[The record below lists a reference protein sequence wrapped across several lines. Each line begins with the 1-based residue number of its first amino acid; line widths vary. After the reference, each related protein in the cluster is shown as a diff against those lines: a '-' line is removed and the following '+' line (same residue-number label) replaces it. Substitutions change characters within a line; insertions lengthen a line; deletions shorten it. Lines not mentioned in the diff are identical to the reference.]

1 MAMRNS
7 VILLIAVLS
16 FPASADAAPAYGT
29 DMPAKGK
36 IRAGYQANIVLKH
49 ELKEGYGKISS
60 GQHYLD
66 VSYGVLDWLTLDGK
80 AGIGDTDRKG
90 GNVADV
96 DYGYSFAGGYGF
108 RLRLYD
114 NEEHG
119 VRIVGGFHH
128 ISVHPRD
135 TDIGTDRYESFLDDW
150 QLDLLCSK
158 RFGRF
163 TPYAGGKASVFE
175 HVYRVNKG
183 DRKRVSPKY
192 NGGVIAGFDMKVK
205 DNVTINVEGRF
216 IDEDAVSAGIY
227 YSF

>member
-1 MAMRNS
+1 MAMRNT
-7 VILLIAVLS
+7 VILLIALIG
-16 FPASADAAPAYGT
+16 FPARAYAAPAYGT

-49 ELKEGYGKISS
+49 ELKEGYGKITTD
-60 GQHYLD
+60 QHYLD
-66 VSYGVLDWLTLDGK
+66 VSYGVLDWFTLDGK
-80 AGIGDTDRKG
+80 AGIGNTDRKG

-119 VRIVGGFHH
+119 VKIVGGFHH

-135 TDIGTDRYESFLDDW
+135 EDIGADRYESFLDDW

-158 RFGRF
+158 KFGRF

-192 NGGVIAGFDMKVK
+192 NGGVIAGFDMKVR
-205 DNVTINVEGRF
+205 DNVTVNVEGRF

>member
-1 MAMRNS
+1 MRN
-7 VILLIAVLS
+7 VIILLISA
-16 FPASADAAPAYGT
+16 FFFQASAYAAPAYGT

-36 IRAGYQANIVLKH
+36 MRVGYQVNVVLKH

-60 GQHYLD
+60 DQHYYD
-66 VSYGVLDWLTLDGK
+66 VSYGVLDWFVFDGK
-80 AGIGDTDRKG
+80 LGVGNTDRKG
-90 GNVADV
+90 GNVANV

-108 RLRLYD
+108 RIRFYD
-114 NEEHG
+114 DEPSG
-119 VRIVGGFHH
+119 VKLTGGFHH

-135 TDIGTDRYESFLDDW
+135 VDIGADRYESFLDDW

-158 RFGRF
+158 KFGRL

-192 NGGVIAGFDMKVK
+192 NGGVITGFDLKVR
-205 DNVTINVEGRF
+205 DDVTVNVEGRF
-216 IDEDAVSAGIY
+216 IDEDAISAGVY

>member
-1 MAMRNS
+1 MRK
-7 VILLIAVLS
+7 ILLSLLMIC
-16 FPASADAAPAYGT
+16 FSAPSLLAAPAYGT
-29 DMPAKGK
+29 DLPAKGK
-36 IRAGYQANIVLKH
+36 MRVGYQANVVIKH
-49 ELKEGYGKISS
+49 ELKEGYGKIDSL
-60 GQHYLD
+60 QHYYD
-66 VSYGVLDWLTLDGK
+66 VSYGVLDWFVFDGK
-80 AGIGDTDRKG
+80 LGIGDTNRKG
-90 GNVADV
+90 GNVPDV

-114 NEEHG
+114 NRDSG
-119 VRIVGGFHH
+119 IKVVGGFHH

-135 TDIGTDRYESFLDDW
+135 EDIGGDRYESFLDDW

-158 RFGRF
+158 KFGRF

-192 NGGVIAGFDMKVK
+192 NGGAIAGFDFNLK
-205 DNVTINVEGRF
+205 DDITVNVEGRF

>member
-1 MAMRNS
+1 MRK
-7 VILLIAVLS
+7 ILLSLLMIC
-16 FPASADAAPAYGT
+16 FSAPSLLAAPAYGT
-29 DMPAKGK
+29 DLPAKGK
-36 IRAGYQANIVLKH
+36 MRVGYQANVVIKH
-49 ELKEGYGKISS
+49 ELKEGYGKIDSL
-60 GQHYLD
+60 QHYYD
-66 VSYGVLDWLTLDGK
+66 VSYGVLDWFVFDGK
-80 AGIGDTDRKG
+80 LGIGDTNRKG
-90 GNVADV
+90 GNVPDV

-114 NEEHG
+114 NKDSG
-119 VRIVGGFHH
+119 IKVVGGFHH

-135 TDIGTDRYESFLDDW
+135 EDIGGDRYESFLDDW

-158 RFGRF
+158 KFGRF

-192 NGGVIAGFDMKVK
+192 NGGAIAGFDFNLK
-205 DNVTINVEGRF
+205 DDITVNVEGRF

>member
-1 MAMRNS
+1 MVCISAPS
-7 VILLIAVLS
+7 LL
-16 FPASADAAPAYGT
+16 AAPAYGT
-29 DMPAKGK
+29 DLPAKGK
-36 IRAGYQANIVLKH
+36 MRVGYQANVVIKH
-49 ELKEGYGKISS
+49 ELKAGYGKIDSV
-60 GQHYLD
+60 QHYYD
-66 VSYGVLDWLTLDGK
+66 VSYGVLDWFVFDGK
-80 AGIGDTDRKG
+80 LGIGDTERKG
-90 GNVADV
+90 GNIPDV

-114 NEEHG
+114 NKDSG
-119 VRIVGGFHH
+119 IKVVGGFHH

-135 TDIGTDRYESFLDDW
+135 EDIGGDRYESFLDDW

-158 RFGRF
+158 KFDRF

-192 NGGVIAGFDMKVK
+192 NGGVIAGFDFDLK
-205 DNVTINVEGRF
+205 DDVTVNVEGRF